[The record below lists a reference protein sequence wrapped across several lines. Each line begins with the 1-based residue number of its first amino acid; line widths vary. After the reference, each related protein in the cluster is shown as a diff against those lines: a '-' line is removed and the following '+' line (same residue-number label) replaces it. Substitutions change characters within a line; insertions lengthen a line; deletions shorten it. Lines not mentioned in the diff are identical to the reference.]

1 MHRLYM
7 TSIVVV
13 DGIFHITTVAAAN
26 EHINVVPMLS
36 TKKIQYVRLGSHEV
50 FLHFVCH
57 KSHNKLAQINQMSL
71 VALRCIALC

>member
-13 DGIFHITTVAAAN
+13 DGIFHITTVAAN

-36 TKKIQYVRLGSHEV
+36 TKKSRYVRLGSHEV